1 MRRTGEPDA
10 FVTAAKELG
19 ASIKETAKRNYL
31 DAVRNGERPRNWRRS
46 VHVSRSFHF
55 RLEARSREAFP
66 LCKRRLEKQA
76 PTKGL
81 LLLYGSSVVVAA
93 SVAITTAVPTATVI
107 STTIA
112 AIVSTTIAAAVV
124 SGTIAT
130 AVIPSAVAAVIPT
143 AVAAVIPTA
152 VAAVI
157 PATIAAIAIAHW
169 QDWRTDLI
177 RSEPGHRFGLSE
189 TGKQTDGNS
198 SKSRFNQEVRHFALL
213 NAETSPGTMTL
224 SAPQRNAHHN

>member
-124 SGTIAT
+124 SRTIAT
-130 AVIPSAVAAVIPT
+130 AVIPS

-169 QDWRTDLI
+169 QDWRTDLLI

-198 SKSRFNQEVRHFALL
+198 KKSRFDQEVRHFALL

>member
-55 RLEARSREAFP
+55 RLEARSPEAFP

-124 SGTIAT
+124 SRTIAT
-130 AVIPSAVAAVIPT
+130 AVIPS

>member
-31 DAVRNGERPRNWRRS
+31 DAVRNGERPRNWRRP

-124 SGTIAT
+124 SRTIAT
-130 AVIPSAVAAVIPT
+130 AVIPS

>member
-124 SGTIAT
+124 SRTIAT
-130 AVIPSAVAAVIPT
+130 AVIPS